1 MGPEEGGGLRPIEPV
16 SETQKRKQ
24 IMCFFPK
31 HRVAVVGGWVGTH
44 LQGSEGFGGFGH
56 WGDQIPLFSQDC
68 TALAWNN
75 LKPGL

>member
-16 SETQKRKQ
+16 SETQKRKKNNVL
-24 IMCFFPK
+24 FP
-31 HRVAVVGGWVGTH
+31 RAQGCSGGWVGTH

-56 WGDQIPLFSQDC
+56 GGDQMPWFSQDC
-68 TALAWNN
+68 TALALKN